1 MNPFIINVSSFFC
14 EKNIYKNFYSRV
26 QFHLDNCV
34 FLEKITYY
42 LRTWLFSLF
51 FALCTFYFDTLCM
64 NYLKSDLRIFK
75 NLTMLYSLW
84 QVTNNISLWQVA
96 GSKLLLLLL
105 LIKSILLELQFDT
118 SKYFQ
123 NLKFW
128 FYVLLLKGNNSHFSE
143 IWLPDWWKKVIFAHS
158 NLDAFRLC
166 TCISGFNL
174 RYCVS
179 KCRTFYFIVIFLL
192 IATGRVSIFFLTN
205 CCHYVCWKS
214 FFLVLV
220 TAIRLYV
227 NC

>member
-1 MNPFIINVSSFFC
+1 MNPFIRNVSSFFC

-42 LRTWLFSLF
+42 LRTSLLSLF

-64 NYLKSDLRIFK
+64 SYLKSDLRIFK

-84 QVTNNISLWQVA
+84 QVANNISLWQVA

-105 LIKSILLELQFDT
+105 LIKSIWLEL
-118 SKYFQ
+118 
-123 NLKFW
+123 FW
-128 FYVLLLKGNNSHFSE
+128 FYVLLLEGNNSHFSD
-143 IWLPDWWKKVIFAHS
+143 IWLPDWWKKVTFAHS
-158 NLDAFRLC
+158 NFDAFRLC
-166 TCISGFNL
+166 TSISGFNL

-179 KCRTFYFIVIFLL
+179 NCRTFYFIVIFLL